1 MGKKPSPLVPL
12 ERKKKGMRI
21 EACARR
27 RREVR
32 SRQEIKEGGAGG
44 VVVELGCGQRWGR
57 GSRSLRA

>member
-1 MGKKPSPLVPL
+1 MGKKPSLLVPL

-44 VVVELGCGQRWGR
+44 VVVELGCGQR
-57 GSRSLRA
+57 